1 MSASQKQQPLTIGRR
16 IHAVRRARR
25 LTQREVARRTGIA
38 EPFLSRIE
46 NNHAQPSVNTL
57 ERFAGAMG
65 VTLGDLLAVEPAG
78 FKPPCP
84 VSQSGRCIAELIYQ
98 PGPRAPAIEER
109 YTPRQVRLLRL
120 ATYLAQNA
128 TPETLAALET
138 VMQAMEKG
146 MPKPSRAASIS
157 AKPRSG

>member
-1 MSASQKQQPLTIGRR
+1 MTTSQGQQPLTLGQR

-38 EPFLSRIE
+38 EPFLSRVE

-57 ERFAGAMG
+57 ERLAEAMG
-65 VTLGDLLAVEPAG
+65 VTLADLLAVEQAR

-98 PGPRAPAIEER
+98 PGPRAPSAVER

-128 TPETLAALET
+128 GPETLTALET

-146 MPKPSRAASIS
+146 TPKTRRA
-157 AKPRSG
+157 

>member
-1 MSASQKQQPLTIGRR
+1 MPAPQERQPLTIGGR
-16 IHAVRRARR
+16 ILAVRRARR
-25 LTQREVARRTGIA
+25 LTQRDVARRAGIA

-46 NNHAQPSVNTL
+46 NNHAQPSVSTL
-57 ERFAGAMG
+57 ERLAGAMG
-65 VTLGDLLAVEPAG
+65 VTLWDLLAVEPAR
-78 FKPPCP
+78 FKVPCP

-98 PGPRAPAIEER
+98 PGPRAPLTEER

-138 VMQAMEKG
+138 VMQAMEKSV
-146 MPKPSRAASIS
+146 PKGSRS
-157 AKPRSG
+157 A

>member
-1 MSASQKQQPLTIGRR
+1 MTASQGQQPLTIGQR
-16 IHAVRRARR
+16 IHEVRRARR
-25 LTQREVARRTGIA
+25 LTQREVARRTGIV

-46 NNHAQPSVNTL
+46 NNHAQPSVSTL
-57 ERFAGAMG
+57 ERLAEAMG
-65 VTLGDLLAVEPAG
+65 VTLGDLLAVEPAR

-98 PGPRAPAIEER
+98 PGPRAPSTDER

-120 ATYLAQNA
+120 ATYLAQNG
-128 TPETLAALET
+128 TRETFAALET

-146 MPKPSRAASIS
+146 TPKQSRAASLS

>member
-1 MSASQKQQPLTIGRR
+1 MPTSQEGQPLTIGQR

-25 LTQREVARRTGIA
+25 LTQRDVARRTGIA
-38 EPFLSRIE
+38 EPFLSRVE
-46 NNHAQPSVNTL
+46 NNHAQPSVSTL
-57 ERFAGAMG
+57 ERLAEAMG
-65 VTLGDLLAVEPAG
+65 VTLGDLLAVEPAR

-98 PGPRAPAIEER
+98 PGPRAPSTDER

-146 MPKPSRAASIS
+146 TP
-157 AKPRSG
+157 KPRS